1 MRIEPGPS
9 LEAPGFL
16 CLGLL
21 DKQAKAAAK
30 AFLKD
35 GRISDKLIGQPR
47 KSRSA
52 T

>member
-1 MRIEPGPS
+1 MARENK
-9 LEAPGFL
+9 AKARAAK
-16 CLGLL
+16 
-21 DKQAKAAAK
+21 DKAKAAAK